1 MTILKPLTDTTLLTP
16 YEQYFIQTLHQEG
29 QLIPEQFAGGKK
41 NPLLKL
47 AIDPAYT
54 PLEETNQVSP
64 VLQYT

>member
-1 MTILKPLTDTTLLTP
+1 MFRAI
-16 YEQYFIQTLHQEG
+16 FIQTLHQEG
-29 QLIPEQFAGGKK
+29 QLIPEQFAEGK

-54 PLEETNQVSP
+54 PLEETSQVSP

>member
-1 MTILKPLTDTTLLTP
+1 MFRAIQTS
-16 YEQYFIQTLHQEG
+16 FIQTLHQEG
-29 QLIPEQFAGGKK
+29 QLIPEQFAGVKT
-41 NPLLKL
+41 PLLQL

>member
-1 MTILKPLTDTTLLTP
+1 MTLLKPLKDTTLLRP
-16 YEQYFIQTLHQEG
+16 YVQYFIQTFHQEG

-41 NPLLKL
+41 LLLQL

-54 PLEETNQVSP
+54 PLEETSQVSP

>member
-1 MTILKPLTDTTLLTP
+1 MTILKPLKDTTLLTP

-41 NPLLKL
+41 TLLQL
-47 AIDPAYT
+47 DIDPAYT
-54 PLEETNQVSP
+54 PLEETSQVSP